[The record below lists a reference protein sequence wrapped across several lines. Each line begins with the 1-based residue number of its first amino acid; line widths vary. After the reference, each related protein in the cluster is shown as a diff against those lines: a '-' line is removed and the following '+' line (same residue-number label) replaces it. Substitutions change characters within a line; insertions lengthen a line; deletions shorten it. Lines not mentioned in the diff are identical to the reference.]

1 MRQGQETSAGGRI
14 LKPASIGLVLAVL
27 LLLFMVTPSTPLG
40 LAAQIDETPT
50 PLPLFSLPDSRA
62 NRAYTSSTVAFGN
75 DRQTMVTANMINN
88 SMTILIPQFNQ
99 LIAEIPVGRDPRSV
113 AITPD
118 GVRALVV
125 NHGDGTLSVVSLLSN
140 EVITTIPLG
149 VLPYGVVTNS
159 DNLAYV
165 SLEGSDEIAIVDLVD
180 EQVSSTIPVSDA
192 PAGLTLWGDFLYV
205 THFWSGAVSLIYLPQ
220 ARVIQTVNTG
230 SDTALF
236 QNIELDTTRGVA
248 YLPQT
253 RLNAQNRTLTYDTIA
268 FPVVNA
274 LNLRDMTLIRERRIA
289 LDVVDRPVNMPFAA
303 AIDRFAQRLYVAN
316 AGSDSISVIDLATG
330 TARAHI
336 PVGAN
341 PRGLVLNG
349 DNTLLYVHSA
359 LDGTITTINTS
370 SLAIVDVMPIINL
383 SISLDLLLGAQLF
396 HSATDARISAGDSM
410 SCATC
415 HFDGQSDGR
424 VWKGFPDGPRNT
436 PLLYNLPETVPYTW
450 SAGWD
455 QLADVETK
463 IRWLQAGTGLID
475 APEAADPHPGVSID
489 LDLLTQ
495 YLITLQAPPNP
506 YQFPDDVIQRGR
518 EVFTV
523 QNCADCHIGPAGT
536 DLQSHNVGT
545 GTSDLEKRGAAFDTP
560 SLRGLWQS
568 APYFHDGSAQTL
580 RDVFELPG
588 AHRLIFDVP
597 PEDIDAL
604 IDYLLALKS

>member
-1 MRQGQETSAGGRI
+1 MHQGQETSASGRV
-14 LKPASIGLVLAVL
+14 LKRAGIGLAFAVL
-27 LLLFMVTPSTPLG
+27 LLLVVMPATRPSL
-40 LAAQIDETPT
+40 LAQIDATPT

-62 NRAYTSSTVAFGN
+62 NRAFTSSTLALGN

-88 SMTILIPQFNQ
+88 SMTILMPQFNRVV
-99 LIAEIPVGRDPRSV
+99 AEIPVGLDPRSV
-113 AITPD
+113 AVTPD

-125 NHGDGTLSVVSLLSN
+125 NHGGGTLSVVSLTSN
-140 EVITTIPLG
+140 EVTATIPLG

-159 DNLAYV
+159 DNIAYV
-165 SLEGSDEIAIVDLVD
+165 SLEGSDEIAIVDLAQERVI
-180 EQVSSTIPVSDA
+180 STISVADA
-192 PAGLTLWGDFLYV
+192 PAGLTLWGEFLYV
-205 THFWSGAVSLIYLPQ
+205 THFWSGVVSLIYLPQ

-236 QNIELDTTRGVA
+236 QNIELDITRGIA

-274 LNLRDMTLIRERRIA
+274 LNLRDMMLMRERRIA
-289 LDVVDRPVNMPFAA
+289 LDAVDRPVNMPFAT

-341 PRGLVLNG
+341 PRGLLLNG

-370 SLAIVDVMPIINL
+370 TLAIIDVMPIINL
-383 SISLDLLLGAQLF
+383 NISLDLLIGAQLF
-396 HSATDARISAGDSM
+396 HSASDARISAGDSI

-424 VWKGFPDGPRNT
+424 VWQGFPDGPRNT

-450 SAGWD
+450 SAGWNE
-455 QLADVETK
+455 LADVETK

-475 APEAADPHPGVSID
+475 DPEVDDPHAGMSVD

-506 YQFPDDVIQRGR
+506 YQFPDDIIQRGR
-518 EVFTV
+518 EIFEA
-523 QNCADCHIGPAGT
+523 QSCMDCHIGPAGT
-536 DLQSHNVGT
+536 GLQSHDVGT
-545 GTSDLEKRGAAFDTP
+545 GISDLEKRGTAFDTP

-588 AHRLIFDVP
+588 THRLIFDVS

-604 IDYLLALKS
+604 INYLLALES